1 MAGEENYLEMV
12 MCQDWFRMV
21 RWVMVIHRAMMGSSG
36 AVESLRAM
44 DKMFWSMV
52 DRAMVERVMTM
63 MERVKRV
70 VLRVWRKAQAVVRQ
84 SQVVRCLEM

>member
-44 DKMFWSMV
+44 DKMFWSMM
-52 DRAMVERVMTM
+52 DRAMVERV
-63 MERVKRV
+63 KRV
-70 VLRVWRKAQAVVRQ
+70 MVRVWRKSQAIVGQ

>member
-1 MAGEENYLEMV
+1 MAEEENYLEMV

-21 RWVMVIHRAMMGSSG
+21 HWVVVIHRAMMGSSG

-44 DKMFWSMV
+44 DKMLWSMV
-52 DRAMVERVMTM
+52 DRAMV
-63 MERVKRV
+63 ERVKRV
-70 VLRVWRKAQAVVRQ
+70 VLRVWRKAQAVVGQ

>member
-44 DKMFWSMV
+44 DKMFWSMM
-52 DRAMVERVMTM
+52 DRAMVERV
-63 MERVKRV
+63 KRV
-70 VLRVWRKAQAVVRQ
+70 MVRVWRKAQAVVGQ

>member
-21 RWVMVIHRAMMGSSG
+21 HWVMVIQRAMMGSSW

-44 DKMFWSMV
+44 DKMLWSMV
-52 DRAMVERVMTM
+52 DRAMVERV
-63 MERVKRV
+63 KRV
-70 VLRVWRKAQAVVRQ
+70 MLRVWRKAQAVVGQ

>member
-44 DKMFWSMV
+44 DKMLWSMV
-52 DRAMVERVMTM
+52 DRAMVERV
-63 MERVKRV
+63 KRV
-70 VLRVWRKAQAVVRQ
+70 MLRVWRKAQAVVG
-84 SQVVRCLEM
+84 

>member
-1 MAGEENYLEMV
+1 MAGEGNYLEMV

-21 RWVMVIHRAMMGSSG
+21 WWVMVIHRAMMGSSG

-52 DRAMVERVMTM
+52 DRAMVERV
-63 MERVKRV
+63 KRV
-70 VLRVWRKAQAVVRQ
+70 VLRVWRKAQAVVGQ

>member
-21 RWVMVIHRAMMGSSG
+21 HWVVVIHRAMMGSSG

-44 DKMFWSMV
+44 DKMLWSMV
-52 DRAMVERVMTM
+52 DRAMVERV
-63 MERVKRV
+63 KRV
-70 VLRVWRKAQAVVRQ
+70 VVRVWRKAQAVVGQ

>member
-1 MAGEENYLEMV
+1 MVGEENYLEMV

-21 RWVMVIHRAMMGSSG
+21 QWVMVIQRAMMGSSG

-44 DKMFWSMV
+44 DKMLWSMV